1 MSVLSSSV
9 PSEMMFSF
17 QWHYSLAEFSTEKTR
32 HSEYRSLFCNSIIF
46 VHIIRL
52 TAAPIIVILM
62 YAVAKRKENLTF
74 LIVSVFRGAVIRY
87 CALRDLKIFGPL
99 AAAHVGSKEVVL

>member
-1 MSVLSSSV
+1 
-9 PSEMMFSF
+9 
-17 QWHYSLAEFSTEKTR
+17 
-32 HSEYRSLFCNSIIF
+32 
-46 VHIIRL
+46 
-52 TAAPIIVILM
+52 M